1 MNKLIESTKKDYFK
15 KRLTNSSN
23 SKESWQAINEL
34 LNRKP
39 KPTRVN
45 QIIED
50 DKIITN
56 NEDIANSSTNIFHL
70 LDVGCLIILETMV
83 LIP

>member
-39 KPTRVN
+39 KPTQVN

-56 NEDIANSSTNIFHL
+56 NKDTRILSTNIIHL
-70 LDVGCLIILETMV
+70 LNVSCLIILETMV